1 MAIRIVIADDHPIV
15 VDGLVQ
21 LFNLEIDFEVV
32 ARCANG
38 IEALTAVRQFLPDVL
53 IIDLRMPHMSG
64 LDVIRELVSSST
76 PCRIILLTALFDERE
91 LYEAIRLGVRAVILK
106 DAAPSAMVQCVRTIF
121 AGGEWIDQAL
131 LRRALQKGAHEAV
144 GGELSLLTPREREI
158 AGMVA
163 RGMRNKDIAQAL
175 SISEGTV
182 KIHLHS
188 VYEKLEVS
196 GRLEL
201 SVYAREHGLVR

>member
-15 VDGLVQ
+15 VDGLAQ

-32 ARCANG
+32 ARCSNG
-38 IEALTAVRQFLPDVL
+38 IEALNAVRTYLPDLL
-53 IIDLRMPHMSG
+53 IVDLRMPNMNG
-64 LDVIRELVSSST
+64 LEVIRELTRSGP
-76 PCRIILLTALFDERE
+76 PCRIILLTALFDEDE
-91 LYEAIRLGVRAVILK
+91 LDEAIRLGVRGVILK
-106 DAAPSAMVQCVRTIF
+106 DLAPPSMVQCIRTVY
-121 AGGEWIDQAL
+121 AGGEWLDPSL
-131 LRRALQKGAHEAV
+131 VKRALSGA
-144 GGELSLLTPREREI
+144 GGTSARGQLDVLTPREREV
-158 AGMVA
+158 AAMVA
-163 RGMRNKDIAQAL
+163 RGMRNKEIAQTL

-201 SVYAREHGLVR
+201 SVYAREHGLLR